1 MKKPKE
7 ELHLINDKEDKKKS
21 NVQKLKKSYVMKRI
35 KRKKE
40 KMHKNGWSIMQMNA
54 INKASAKN
62 YNKFLQPIVALEMK
76 KNMWEEKRNRGRIY
90 KKNNNK
96 QKYEKLY
103 MTKEK
108 IARK

>member
-40 KMHKNGWSIMQMNA
+40 KMHKNG
-54 INKASAKN
+54 
-62 YNKFLQPIVALEMK
+62 
-76 KNMWEEKRNRGRIY
+76 
-90 KKNNNK
+90 
-96 QKYEKLY
+96 
-103 MTKEK
+103 
-108 IARK
+108 

>member
-1 MKKPKE
+1 MIKK
-7 ELHLINDKEDKKKS
+7 IKKKS

-40 KMHKNGWSIMQMNA
+40 KLHKKGWSIMQMNA
-54 INKASAKN
+54 INNASAKN